1 MDERVREEMKQLI
14 HGVILANHGQR
25 LWIGHTGLNIA
36 DALLSRFIVIDKK
49 RAREVEIK
57 DPCDSCPLNETY
69 CNSIQRDGDCRV
81 KMVIIESK

>member
-1 MDERVREEMKQLI
+1 MDERVREE
-14 HGVILANHGQR
+14 VINVLERNRR
-25 LWIGHTGLNIA
+25 LRWSA
-36 DALLSRFIVIDKK
+36 DVVDALLSRFIVIDRK